1 LKEVVMLE
9 FYSSSNGVVNSKRA
23 VAECL
28 ENALGTDSTDCDL
41 IIFYTTIGH
50 NFEEILSEFQRLS
63 PSAQIVG
70 CTGTGVIGREG
81 PNETMRGLAIMAIRG
96 PREEFAVASVDSIV
110 KTDSHEVSVQL
121 AQDLK
126 NQNPN
131 INMILFHPSG
141 LEIFPEKAIEGIESV
156 FGSDV
161 PIFGGPSLDNM
172 KFVGDFQFAGDRIF
186 ERGAVAVGFAD
197 STLEVIAQSNH
208 GFSGTGESFE
218 VTRSELN
225 HIFELDG
232 QTAWKSLTERLGL
245 PETAQPVEVAFAPLA
260 EQLPD
265 ELHEEYGSRHIIREY
280 GGSFGSA
287 LEDGSLFVTASC
299 PEGTKLWLMKRD
311 EKGIFEGVDRMVE
324 QVAQRCEGR
333 RPVTVFHADCG
344 ARGRL
349 IFNRILKDEIVSRMQ
364 YPLCKDENVPWLGMY
379 GGGEFTMTG
388 GRNQIH
394 AFTTSIH
401 VMLRRDD

>member
-1 LKEVVMLE
+1 MLE

-28 ENALGTDSTDCDL
+28 ENALGPDNLDCDL

-50 NFEEILSEFQRLS
+50 NFEEILSELHGLS
-63 PSAQIVG
+63 PNAQIVG
-70 CTGTGVIGREG
+70 CTGAGIIGREG
-81 PNETMRGLAIMAIRG
+81 PIETMRGLAIMAIRG
-96 PREEFAVASVDSIV
+96 PREEFAVASKESIV
-110 KTDSHEVSVQL
+110 NTDSHEAS
-121 AQDLK
+121 AQIAKDLK
-126 NQNPN
+126 SQNPN
-131 INMILFHPSG
+131 INIILFHPSG

-156 FGSDV
+156 FGPDV
-161 PIFGGPSLDNM
+161 SIIGGTSLDNM
-172 KFVGDFQFAGDRIF
+172 KIAGDFQFAGDRIF

-197 STLEVIAQSNH
+197 PTLEVIAQANH

-245 PETAQPVEVAFAPLA
+245 PETAQPIEVVFAPLA
-260 EQLPD
+260 EQLPE
-265 ELHEEYGSRHIIREY
+265 ELHEEYGSRYIIREY
-280 GGSFGSA
+280 GGSFESVS
-287 LEDGSLFVTASC
+287 EDGSIFVTASC

-311 EKGIFEGVDRMVE
+311 EKRIFGGVDRMVE
-324 QVAQRCEGR
+324 QVVQRCEGR
-333 RPVTVFHADCG
+333 RPVAVFHADCG

-364 YPLCKDENVPWLGMY
+364 YPLCKDENVPWLGLY
-379 GGGEFTMTG
+379 GGGEVAMTG
-388 GRNQIH
+388 GRTQIH
-394 AFTTSIH
+394 AFTTSIYA
-401 VMLRRDD
+401 MLRRDN